1 MPVSPII
8 PARLAFTTDRTP
20 WSETYRDVYHP
31 THGGLGQARHVFL
44 NGNDLPARWQNRERF
59 AIVETGFGLGTNF
72 LATWAAWRADPARC
86 GRLHFVS
93 VEKHPLL
100 REDLSAIHARQPELA
115 TPAAELLAAW
125 PLLVPGCH
133 RLEFE
138 SGRVVLTL
146 GLGDIS
152 ELLPK
157 LRARADAIYLDG
169 FSPAK
174 NPEMWSPAV
183 FRALARLAASG
194 ATAATWTV
202 AGHVRDGLAAAGFA
216 VEKRPGFGIK
226 REMLVA
232 RLSGPSRDTLR
243 QAPRNAVVLGA
254 GIAGSAVA
262 ARLGSRGWRVEVLDR
277 RPAPTG
283 STPDPIAGV
292 FKPLLSRDDNL
303 ASRLSRAGCL
313 YARRHWGALER
324 CGIPLAWAANG
335 VLQLARDDVHQA
347 EMREIAERHRYPEE
361 FLTPVSR
368 EESARIARWP
378 VAQGGLLLKA
388 GGWINPITLCMA
400 QLAGCSETRIHWGRS
415 VAAIERTSD
424 VWRVLDAQGAAIA
437 ETPLL
442 VLANGYQA
450 LAFRQTAGLP
460 FRSVRG
466 QVTFLPA
473 ESLRDLPMV
482 VCREGCVKPA
492 DQGVGSV
499 GATFDADDDPNPRID
514 SHESNLARLERLLP
528 GASAGLNP
536 SALDGR
542 VGFRTATPDR
552 LPLAGALPDCAGA
565 GDLTRS
571 RLEEVPR
578 LPGLFGLL
586 GLGARG
592 LVWAEIG
599 AELIASHLEDE
610 PCPLESDLAA
620 AIDPARFLL
629 RSARRGRLRWAPE
642 AEP

>member
-1 MPVSPII
+1 
-8 PARLAFTTDRTP
+8 
-20 WSETYRDVYHP
+20 
-31 THGGLGQARHVFL
+31 
-44 NGNDLPARWQNRERF
+44 
-59 AIVETGFGLGTNF
+59 
-72 LATWAAWRADPARC
+72 
-86 GRLHFVS
+86 

-100 REDLSAIHARQPELA
+100 REDLSAIHAARPELA

-125 PLLVPGCH
+125 PPLVPGCH

-138 SGRVVLTL
+138 TGRVVLTL

-152 ELLPK
+152 ELLPN

-169 FSPAK
+169 FAPAK
-174 NPEMWSPAV
+174 NPEMWSPAI

-202 AGHVRDGLAAAGFA
+202 AGQVRDGLAAAGFA

-262 ARLGSRGWRVEVLDR
+262 SRLHARGWRVQVVER
-277 RPAPTG
+277 RPPPDGGA
-283 STPDPIAGV
+283 PDPIAGV
-292 FKPLLSRDDNL
+292 FKPMLSLDDNI

-313 YARRHWGALER
+313 QGLRRWSALAQR
-324 CGIPLAWAANG
+324 GIPLSWAAGG
-335 VLQLARDDVHQA
+335 VLQLARDDVHEAQLRA
-347 EMREIAERHRYPEE
+347 IAERHRYPED
-361 FLTPVSR
+361 FLSLVTR
-368 EESARIARWP
+368 QEAARLAGWP
-378 VAQGGLLLKA
+378 VAQGGLLIRS
-388 GGWINPITLCMA
+388 GGWINPITLCAAHLMD
-400 QLAGCSETRIHWGRS
+400 CSRVRVHWGR
-415 VAAIERTSD
+415 AIESLEHRGGA
-424 VWRVLDAQGAAIA
+424 WRVRDGQGAVIA
-437 ETPLL
+437 EAPVL

-450 LAFRQTAGLP
+450 LSFPQSSALP

-473 ESLRDLPMV
+473 SSLRGLAMV

-492 DQGVGSV
+492 AQGVGSV
-499 GATFDADDDPNPRID
+499 GATFDRDDDPNPRAE

-528 GASAGLNP
+528 GASAGLDP
-536 SALDGR
+536 AVLDGR

-552 LPLAGALPDCAGA
+552 LPLAGPLPKYDGA
-565 GDLTRS
+565 GNLARA
-571 RLEEVPR
+571 RLADVPR
-578 LPGLFGLL
+578 HSGLYGLL

-599 AELIASHLEDE
+599 AELIASELEDE
-610 PCPLESDLAA
+610 PLPMESDLAEA
-620 AIDPARFLL
+620 VDPGRFML
-629 RSARRGRLRWAPE
+629 RAARRGRLRWAPE
-642 AEP
+642 SA